1 MRSGLL
7 ALGAATLAKSAPEE
21 SAIPPP
27 GPGGDGGGPWPHG
40 LQKIML
46 TEAAET
52 KGAVCMNGSPG
63 GYYYRKGYGDGA
75 TKWVF
80 AFQGGGYCATPADCA
95 ARSLTKLGGSNN
107 TKPHDW
113 PEQWQDL
120 GISGGTIENNPFSY
134 NWCRPPAS
142 FPRSIPGSHLFTPPL
157 RLCRNIVF
165 VAYCDGAS
173 MTSNRPDPIIFE
185 GKTIHYRGRRI
196 VDAIMDDN
204 FAKHGT
210 QPPVSVC
217 CLRPS
222 DGALLRGRDDG
233 GDAHR
238 GVRRIGGGHRM
249 LPAL

>member
-7 ALGAATLAKSAPEE
+7 ALGAATLAQSAPEE

-134 NWCRPPAS
+134 NWCRPPAP
-142 FPRSIPGSHLFTPPL
+142 FPHSIPRQPPFHPL
-157 RLCRNIVF
+157 RRSGC
-165 VAYCDGAS
+165 AG
-173 MTSNRPDPIIFE
+173 TSCSWR
-185 GKTIHYRGRRI
+185 TATARR
-196 VDAIMDDN
+196 
-204 FAKHGT
+204 
-210 QPPVSVC
+210 
-217 CLRPS
+217 
-222 DGALLRGRDDG
+222 
-233 GDAHR
+233 
-238 GVRRIGGGHRM
+238 
-249 LPAL
+249 